1 MENQIISGPREDAQ
15 TRRIPEERTTFSA
28 ALPLPPFNL
37 VGSLFFRH
45 QIIGESLDGC
55 FRPSLLRAGLNTGT
69 LKVQPG
75 NSASSAR
82 YKIVAPPDG
91 CVAGSHLYH
100 CFILSPPSRVHC
112 AGKVAC
118 QTRSPDVYLLAGWTA
133 RSHFWYHGRAPPPD
147 LQRDNVQTPARTYE
161 RNLRTSAVDG
171 THHTHVVLRR
181 PAPPCAASR
190 QGIMRRLAC
199 GQGAG
204 QTLPDA
210 SDVRLKF
217 ASWAVAF

>member
-1 MENQIISGPREDAQ
+1 MRKVPAVVTENGRASAIDSYLRLWGRGNARWKIKSSREDAQ
-15 TRRIPEERTTFSA
+15 TRRIAEERTTFSA
-28 ALPLPPFNL
+28 ALSLPPFNL

-100 CFILSPPSRVHC
+100 CFILSPRRESMVRV
-112 AGKVAC
+112 K
-118 QTRSPDVYLLAGWTA
+118 
-133 RSHFWYHGRAPPPD
+133 SHVKLDPPMSS
-147 LQRDNVQTPARTYE
+147 Y
-161 RNLRTSAVDG
+161 
-171 THHTHVVLRR
+171 
-181 PAPPCAASR
+181 
-190 QGIMRRLAC
+190 
-199 GQGAG
+199 
-204 QTLPDA
+204 
-210 SDVRLKF
+210 
-217 ASWAVAF
+217 